1 MRIVYYAYD
10 DTEFD
15 TKEECLS
22 YEKDH
27 SHLIEL
33 MNLATALD
41 SNGKEVIDPAFNLG
55 IIFSIYLP
63 NQGVANAFEILRKEE
78 GYDTQAFLPGYYRYN
93 DYTESWEN
101 VADEISKL
109 TQIRD
114 DLMIAAIKA
123 RS

>member
-1 MRIVYYAYD
+1 MRTVYYAYD

-15 TKEECLS
+15 TEEECLS
-22 YEKDH
+22 YEREH
-27 SHLIEL
+27 NRIIEL
-33 MNLATALD
+33 MNCATALD
-41 SNGKEVIDPAFNLG
+41 SNGKSVLDPAFNLG

-63 NQGVANAFEILRKEE
+63 NQDVADAFESLRKEE
-78 GYDTQAFLPGYYRYN
+78 GYDTQKFLPGYYRYN
-93 DYTESWEN
+93 EYTKSWEN

-114 DLMIAAIKA
+114 DLMIATVNT